1 MKKIK
6 VLEYRMGK
14 TLYRYTN
21 CIIFGESLKNYVIKY
36 TTSLGDS
43 VATVPKNTI
52 TLLELE

>member
-1 MKKIK
+1 MKKVKI
-6 VLEYRMGK
+6 LEYRMGK

-21 CIIFGESLKNYVIKY
+21 CVVIMENLKEYSIKY

-43 VATVPKNTI
+43 ITTVPKSSI

>member
-1 MKKIK
+1 MKKVK

-21 CIIFGESLKNYVIKY
+21 CIIFGESLQNYVIKY

-43 VATVPKNTI
+43 VTNVPKSSI
-52 TLLELE
+52 TVLELE